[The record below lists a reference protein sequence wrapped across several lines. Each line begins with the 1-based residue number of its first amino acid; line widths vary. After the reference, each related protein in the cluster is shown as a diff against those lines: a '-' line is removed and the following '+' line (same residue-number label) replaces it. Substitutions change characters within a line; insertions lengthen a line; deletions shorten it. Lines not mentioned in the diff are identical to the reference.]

1 MKVKKNQNPS
11 YILGY
16 LLELI
21 IKIWQFGKKYSLKS
35 GEFGPFFPWKILCIG
50 QNHIFQV
57 KIWRNLG
64 PKKRWFQLMLE
75 HIPHDSQKPKTWLW

>member
-21 IKIWQFGKKYSLKS
+21 IKIWQFGKKHSLKS

-50 QNHIFQV
+50 QNMAKF
-57 KIWRNLG
+57 G
-64 PKKRWFQLMLE
+64 PKKNAGFN
-75 HIPHDSQKPKTWLW
+75 